1 MAADR
6 LDIDIARAWP
16 QVVTL
21 AEIVRGPARRKLE
34 APSQLADEPLL
45 APRPAP
51 KVEPKVEAKAP
62 DPRPAEVKAPEARPV
77 AVPPAEAP
85 AEESAP
91 ERTEEE
97 AQAGAARSDSLVRL
111 RKRSRAVVVLSR
123 TAAFDDILRSFL
135 QEDGYGRVLSTIFPD
150 EIFDLLRQPNL
161 GVLFLDGNMSIVDA
175 LEFVQNLRAAS
186 HKLPPVV
193 LAAEDVSTAI
203 VLAARRNGVAQLVIR
218 PYALDA
224 AFSALLAEQIALN

>member
-1 MAADR
+1 MGAVAV
-6 LDIDIARAWP
+6 
-16 QVVTL
+16 Q
-21 AEIVRGPARRKLE
+21 
-34 APSQLADEPLL
+34 
-45 APRPAP
+45 
-51 KVEPKVEAKAP
+51 
-62 DPRPAEVKAPEARPV
+62 APEAPV
-77 AVPPAEAP
+77 
-85 AEESAP
+85 EESVP
-91 ERTEEE
+91 ERSEEE
-97 AQAGAARSDSLVRL
+97 GQAGGARSDSLVRL
-111 RKRSRAVVVLSR
+111 RKRSRAVVALSR

-150 EIFDLLRQPNL
+150 EVFDLLRQPNL

-175 LEFVQNLRAAS
+175 LEFVQKLRAAA

-224 AFSALLAEQIALN
+224 AFSAILAEQIALN